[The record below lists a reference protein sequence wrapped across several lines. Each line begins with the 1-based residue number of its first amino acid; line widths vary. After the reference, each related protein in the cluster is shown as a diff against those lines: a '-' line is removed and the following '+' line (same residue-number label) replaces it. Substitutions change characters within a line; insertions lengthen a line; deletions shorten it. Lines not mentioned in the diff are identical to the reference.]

1 MNIEKLNPCI
11 KNLEDLSIMKSS
23 STTAYSEAIK
33 EVSKECEVD
42 AGLLRK
48 LISTLIDDKK
58 NEAMEL
64 SEDFI
69 TLLEGL
75 TA

>member
-1 MNIEKLNPCI
+1 MNIEKLKPCI
-11 KNLEDLSIMKSS
+11 KNLEDLAIMKSS

-33 EVSKECEVD
+33 EVAKECEVD
-42 AGLLRK
+42 SRLLRK

-58 NEAMEL
+58 NEAMVL

-75 TA
+75 AV